1 MIGLLEYYIAVA
13 VDAMDIDGMVVK
25 VGLMVDDINDGV
37 SDNGINDVTVALLSI
52 GREASLPILTLISS

>member
-13 VDAMDIDGMVVK
+13 VDAMDGMVVK

-37 SDNGINDVTVALLSI
+37 SDNGINGVTVALLSI